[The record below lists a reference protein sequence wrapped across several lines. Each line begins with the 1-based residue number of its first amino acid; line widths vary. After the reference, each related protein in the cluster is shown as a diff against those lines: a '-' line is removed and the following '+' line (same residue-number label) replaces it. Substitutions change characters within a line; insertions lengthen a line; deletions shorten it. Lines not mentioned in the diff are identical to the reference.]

1 MKTVVSLVSVM
12 FCLGVSACGAID
24 DSTPGLKAE
33 GGVCVETVPPL
44 DNTAQLQPDAAAPG
58 GGS

>member
-1 MKTVVSLVSVM
+1 MKTVVSLVSVA
-12 FCLGVSACGAID
+12 FCLGLAACGAVD
-24 DSTPGLKAE
+24 DSATAVKAE

-44 DNTAQLQPDAAAPG
+44 DNTAQLQPDATG